1 MNAPTPPPLVSRPA
15 PGASVRRLGPFS
27 VVLSPRLIAV
37 TGILLAL
44 TAVLGI
50 VAMTIGTLPI
60 PFADVVAS
68 LLGEGR
74 DARQDQ
80 VVRGLRL
87 PRVLTAVFA
96 GAALGVSGAV
106 FQSVSRN
113 ALGSP
118 DVIGFT
124 TGAATGAI
132 VQIVVFQAEPLQISI
147 GAVAGGLLT
156 AAAVYVLSVKDGV
169 TGGYRLVLVGIG
181 VGAVLGALNGLLL
194 MTGDLDSA
202 IAANLWLSGS
212 LDARKWAHA
221 LPVLIGTL
229 LIVPLVGAL
238 ARRASL
244 MEMGDDLAQQLGV
257 RVERTRVLLM
267 LAAVA
272 LAGLATGAAGP
283 IAFVAL
289 AAPQLVTRLTRA
301 RGLPVVSAAAMGA
314 CLLVTADVL
323 AQLLPITAAVPIG
336 RMTGILG
343 GIYLIWLL
351 TRSKQV

>member
-1 MNAPTPPPLVSRPA
+1 MW
-15 PGASVRRLGPFS
+15 RLGRIS
-27 VVLSPRLIAV
+27 LVVSPRLATITV
-37 TGILLAL
+37 ILL
-44 TAVLGI
+44 TAGAALGI
-50 VAMTIGTLPI
+50 VAMTLGTLRLS
-60 PFADVVAS
+60 FAEVVAAVIDTS
-68 LLGEGR
+68 GNVQHDR
-74 DARQDQ
+74 

-87 PRVLTAVFA
+87 PRVITAISA

-132 VQIVVFQAEPLQISI
+132 VQIVVFQAGAVQVSI

-156 AAAVYVLSVKDGV
+156 AVAVYVLSRRGGV
-169 TGGYRLVLVGIG
+169 TGGYRLILTGIG
-181 VGAVLGALNGLLL
+181 VSAVLGALNGLLL
-194 MTGDLDSA
+194 VTGDLDRA
-202 IAANLWLSGS
+202 FTANLWLSGS
-212 LDARKWAHA
+212 LDARTWTHA
-221 LPVLIGTL
+221 LPVAVGTL
-229 LIVPLVGAL
+229 VLVPLVLPL

-244 MEMGDDLAQQLGV
+244 MEMGDDIAQQLGV

-283 IAFVAL
+283 IAFIAL
-289 AAPQLVTRLTRA
+289 AAPQLVVRLTGWRSM
-301 RGLPVVSAAAMGA
+301 PVVSAAAMGA
-314 CLLVTADVL
+314 CLLMLADTVTR
-323 AQLLPITAAVPIG
+323 LLPITAAVPIG
-336 RMTGILG
+336 RVTGIVG
-343 GIYLIWLL
+343 GLYLIWML